1 MEGADDVP
9 EEDSDL
15 EEEGEEGEEETG
27 QGQEI
32 VTAFINVRW
41 LLLYIYNLYKMGYE
55 QNKLNEYSWFAFIS
69 ETENLESSK
78 PFHEKADWW
87 WRNIYY
93 SN

>member
-41 LLLYIYNLYKMGYE
+41 LLLYIYNLYKMGY
-55 QNKLNEYSWFAFIS
+55 
-69 ETENLESSK
+69 
-78 PFHEKADWW
+78 
-87 WRNIYY
+87 
-93 SN
+93 